1 MIHATGHADI
11 IEKPAAV
18 DSEPSMPFTPRF
30 TYRYLSAY
38 FKAMRTDRLFAT
50 CTFISLP
57 LMARKNSRIAS
68 FCLFSVATF
77 ASSIASAFSLCQ
89 RSIHAEASL
98 SDATEA
104 TEAAEESE
112 ATAEANALS
121 ISLGLASTIS
131 VAFIITSATSP
142 ASLTT
147 ILLLGFVCC
156 RNCLIPLATMLPP
169 IYII

>member
-38 FKAMRTDRLFAT
+38 FNAIRTDKLFAT

-68 FCLFSVATF
+68 FCLFPVATF
-77 ASSIASAFSLCQ
+77 ACSIASVFSLCQ
-89 RSIHAEASL
+89 LSIHAEVSL
-98 SDATEA
+98 SETAS
-104 TEAAEESE
+104 EEE
-112 ATAEANALS
+112 PTAEANALS

-147 ILLLGFVCC
+147 MLLLGFVCC
-156 RNCLIPLATMLPP
+156 RNCLMALATMLPP

>member
-38 FKAMRTDRLFAT
+38 FNAIRTDKLFAT

-68 FCLFSVATF
+68 FCLFPVATF
-77 ASSIASAFSLCQ
+77 ACSIASAFSLCQ
-89 RSIHAEASL
+89 LSIHVEVSL
-98 SDATEA
+98 SETAS
-104 TEAAEESE
+104 EEE
-112 ATAEANALS
+112 PTAEANALS

-147 ILLLGFVCC
+147 MLLLGFVCC
-156 RNCLIPLATMLPP
+156 RNCLIALATMLPP

>member
-38 FKAMRTDRLFAT
+38 FNAMRTDKLFAT
-50 CTFISLP
+50 CTSISLP

-68 FCLFSVATF
+68 FCLFPVATF
-77 ASSIASAFSLCQ
+77 ACSIASAFSLCQ
-89 RSIHAEASL
+89 LSIHAEVSL
-98 SDATEA
+98 SETAS
-104 TEAAEESE
+104 EEE
-112 ATAEANALS
+112 PTAEANALS

-147 ILLLGFVCC
+147 MLLLGFVCC
-156 RNCLIPLATMLPP
+156 RNCLIALATMLPP
-169 IYII
+169 TYII